1 MLMALD
7 FVIRLGTWQELAEDA
22 KAIRAAVFIQE
33 QNISPDDEWDDLDAV
48 CTHFVVYEQN
58 QPIATAR
65 LLTNHSIGR
74 VAVLKSQRGFGVG
87 QKLMQA
93 VINEAQNQQRP
104 YVKLSSQVHA
114 IGFYQALGFVAQGS
128 EYLDCGI
135 PHRDMKLLF

>member
-1 MLMALD
+1 MLTGQ
-7 FVIRLGTWQELAEDA
+7 ISIQSGTWEQLSSDL
-22 KAIRAAVFIQE
+22 KAIREQVFIQE
-33 QNISPDDEWDDLDAV
+33 QSIAAEDEWDELDV
-48 CTHFVVYEQN
+48 LSLHFVVYLEGQA
-58 QPIATAR
+58 IATAR
-65 LLTNHSIGR
+65 LLSNHSVGR

-93 VINEAQNQQRP
+93 VINEAHNQQRP

-114 IGFYQALGFVAQGS
+114 IGFYQALGFVVQGS